1 MSRFQRPLPLPK
13 SPRSSFVQRSPIIL
27 MRRPYRSWRSPCR
40 ILKSTGKCSWNFRWS
55 LKMKSAGPAPRK
67 GWRVGRQIALLT
79 RSAIVSDG
87 TRSATDRLCWDLP
100 APFLMSFANL
110 PKRSC
115 RPLAMTI
122 ANYAGIKP
130 PGRNQHLLLSLLAI
144 FRSPKTRCAG
154 QSRLNGAK
162 LLVDPRQRKRSERE
176 GYGRARLFRKQHEP
190 DPHGQPSLGFAMAS

>member
-27 MRRPYRSWRSPCR
+27 KRRPYHSWRSPCR

-87 TRSATDRLCWDLP
+87 TRSATDRLCGDLP
-100 APFLMSFANL
+100 APFPMSFANL

-115 RPLAMTI
+115 RPLATTF

-130 PGRNQHLLLSLLAI
+130 PRQKSASCCCYSRFFVVPKRDALEVHSDCRGGEVDASLISSAGSLGRKQYCSKI
-144 FRSPKTRCAG
+144 
-154 QSRLNGAK
+154 
-162 LLVDPRQRKRSERE
+162 RE
-176 GYGRARLFRKQHEP
+176 G
-190 DPHGQPSLGFAMAS
+190 